1 MEQFAG
7 GQSLVDKSM
16 KGYKNST
23 CSCVETELIELCK
36 EYLNEQFDQAI
47 LRERITALV
56 NAKYDAS
63 EYSFAYM
70 LLCGY
75 MNLFSEYEPDEWSFR
90 SNVEKVLS
98 EIENEPYI
106 SETWLVR
113 LEETENENINLLYEC
128 WNRSEGGD
136 LKNNERIYR
145 ELGRI
150 EKSKIQ
156 CPASIRDIIYN
167 SIISF
172 MSMWDPS
179 SADIWVN
186 HAIGA
191 DTCQKHKTGDKLND
205 LFDIWYGKEKLFFQ
219 FNYIAGDIYICML

>member
-23 CSCVETELIELCK
+23 CSRVETELIELCK
-36 EYLNEQFDQAI
+36 EYLIEQFDQAI
-47 LRERITALV
+47 LRERTKALV

-136 LKNNERIYR
+136 LKDNERIYR

-156 CPASIRDIIYN
+156 YPASIRDVIYN

-172 MSMWDPS
+172 MSMWNFS
-179 SADIWVN
+179 SADIRVN
-186 HAIGA
+186 HAIA
-191 DTCQKHKTGDKLND
+191 RDACTNHKTGDKLND
-205 LFDIWYGKEKLFFQ
+205 LFDIWFGKEKLFFQ

>member
-7 GQSLVDKSM
+7 GQSLVSESM
-16 KGYKNST
+16 KEYKNSN
-23 CSCVETELIELCK
+23 CSRVETELIALCK
-36 EYLNEQFDQAI
+36 EYLIEQFDQTI
-47 LRERITALV
+47 LRDRIKALV

-75 MNLFSEYEPDEWSFR
+75 MNLFSEYEADEWSFR

-113 LEETENENINLLYEC
+113 LEETENENINLLYKC
-128 WNRSEGGD
+128 WNRSEDGD
-136 LKNNERIYR
+136 LKDNERIYR
-145 ELGRI
+145 ELERI

-156 CPASIRDIIYN
+156 CPSSIRDVIYN

-179 SADIWVN
+179 SADIRVN
-186 HAIGA
+186 HAIA
-191 DTCQKHKTGDKLND
+191 RDACTNHKTGDKLND

>member
-7 GQSLVDKSM
+7 GQSLVSESM
-16 KGYKNST
+16 KEYKNSN
-23 CSCVETELIELCK
+23 CSRVETELIALCK
-36 EYLNEQFDQAI
+36 EYLIEQFDQTI
-47 LRERITALV
+47 LRDRIKALV

-75 MNLFSEYEPDEWSFR
+75 MNLFSEYEADEWSFR

-113 LEETENENINLLYEC
+113 LEETENENINFLYEC
-128 WNRSEGGD
+128 WNRSEDGD
-136 LKNNERIYR
+136 FKDNEHISR
-145 ELGRI
+145 ELERI

-156 CPASIRDIIYN
+156 CPSSIRDVIYN

-179 SADIWVN
+179 SADIRVN
-186 HAIGA
+186 HAIA
-191 DTCQKHKTGDKLND
+191 RDACTNHKTGDKLND